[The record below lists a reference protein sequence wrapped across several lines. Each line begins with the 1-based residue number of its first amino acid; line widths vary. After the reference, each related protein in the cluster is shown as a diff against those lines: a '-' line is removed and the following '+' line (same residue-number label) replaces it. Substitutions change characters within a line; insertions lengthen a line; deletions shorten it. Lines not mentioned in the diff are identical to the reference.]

1 MLEDGKRC
9 WAGQG
14 GSDVVARGSL
24 YDMSIPR
31 SSPGSVFTSGM
42 TQGKPFNLSFP
53 SVSSE
58 CHCECKYC
66 WGREVL
72 SHYSQWRGGTLELLR
87 IEGNKCSIPSEHR
100 STQDDAH
107 KAIGHQGKYS
117 PLFSVIRIASKLHAS
132 LSSSPF
138 SYCTRGSESL
148 ALAHQS
154 HCISLINHPFTYNA
168 TDCKNPCGYCI
179 IRKINNNML

>member
-14 GSDVVARGSL
+14 GGDVVARGSV

-66 WGREVL
+66 
-72 SHYSQWRGGTLELLR
+72 
-87 IEGNKCSIPSEHR
+87 
-100 STQDDAH
+100 
-107 KAIGHQGKYS
+107 
-117 PLFSVIRIASKLHAS
+117 
-132 LSSSPF
+132 
-138 SYCTRGSESL
+138 
-148 ALAHQS
+148 
-154 HCISLINHPFTYNA
+154 
-168 TDCKNPCGYCI
+168 
-179 IRKINNNML
+179 